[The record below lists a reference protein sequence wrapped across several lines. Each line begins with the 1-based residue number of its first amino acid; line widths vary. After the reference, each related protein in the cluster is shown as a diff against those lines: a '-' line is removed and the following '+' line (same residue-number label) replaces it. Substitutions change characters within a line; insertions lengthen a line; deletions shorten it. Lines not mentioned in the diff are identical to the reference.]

1 MPPAPNTSST
11 TSGSL
16 DHGIGDEAPS
26 GCEES
31 LRVGVP
37 LRDAVL
43 CIAHE
48 DPLRLGDGRS
58 LIVGHVLVAEG
69 AKLRRVLRIPVG
81 AGPLWSEGLC
91 APSCAQH
98 YYVRVELV
106 PSADGA
112 TIVARDSADPAESCA
127 TAAERRKLVVDMPP
141 RFASQTRDLEQMAC
155 DARGVYR
162 WRGHAFEKVRGFTGE
177 PRPSTG
183 RSGP

>member
-1 MPPAPNTSST
+1 MPPVC
-11 TSGSL
+11 
-16 DHGIGDEAPS
+16 I
-26 GCEES
+26 ES

-37 LRDAVL
+37 VRDAVL
-43 CIAHE
+43 CTTL
-48 DPLRLGDGRS
+48 DNPLRLNDGRS
-58 LIVGHVLVAEG
+58 LVVGEVLVADG
-69 AKLRRVLRIPVG
+69 GKLRRVLRIPIG
-81 AGPLWSEGLC
+81 AGRSDIE
-91 APSCAQH
+91 APCRPGRCRRP
-98 YYVRVELV
+98 YYVKVDLAV
-106 PSADGA
+106 SDGGA
-112 TIVARDSADPAESCA
+112 TIVVRDSADPAESCA